1 MNVEPTRPR
10 RRAVRVGIGLAGV
23 AGLIA
28 LILWGISPS
37 DDRRWKAIEQA
48 VQRQQWDDAER
59 RLASWVARHP
69 DDGRAWLLH
78 GQALTSLGR
87 DDEARQALARI
98 PEDDPSWIQA
108 QMGLGTLAT
117 QRHDRIE
124 AERAFRAVMERE
136 PEAIEPKVR
145 LLGLLLIQ
153 RRQEEARALLWDV
166 FRQSGDP
173 RQLVSL
179 TNIALEDRHQEIFR
193 DLAGDGD
200 RLRKELESY
209 LDRSPDDPWLRR
221 GRGLLRLEQGDPAGA
236 LADLELA
243 NRVMDDDPAVRL
255 ALAECRIVLGAA
267 DQAIEALGP
276 QPDRPIEQARWW
288 ILRGLVEQDR
298 QRDDE
303 AIACFRE
310 AVKADPEHLGAHYR
324 LGRALVRAG
333 LDDEAAPILDQAEVI
348 RARMIAM
355 KTLLDDRLGDLR
367 DAEPCVELARLC
379 LASSMPVEA
388 RAWFAHASRVDP
400 FHREAQEAIAQLGEV
415 VPEVPRVPRLKR
427 DLIERPERAATA
439 KQTSAISG
447 ARFVDEA
454 TSRGLLFPYDSGAQ
468 GDLFI
473 ADMMGGGVGLID
485 FDNDGWLDVYLVNGC
500 PLPVDREHPPAPN
513 RLFHNTGDGMFV
525 DVTASAGVGGRGYG
539 MGCAVGDIDADG
551 FEDLFVTGFG
561 STVLYHNN
569 GDGTF
574 TDITESAGVGS
585 DRWSTAAGFA
595 DLDRDSDLDLFV
607 VTYVEADP
615 ATAPECRDASGRRI
629 HCPPGRFPAQKELLF
644 RNNGDLT
651 FTDVSAEAGVERPD
665 GQALGLAIADFND
678 DGWLDLFVAND
689 ITPDFLLLN
698 RGDLRFEEV
707 GIASGAAFDGA
718 GRATASMGVVADD
731 LNGDGLIDLFHTNF
745 RNEPNTFLRNLGGGQ
760 FADAT
765 SGSGLD
771 GPSLAVTG
779 FGTVAIDAENNGT
792 LDLFVANGHVFDQP
806 WINQP
811 MAQLPHWYT
820 GKGNGRYQV
829 ADPES
834 VGPYFSRAVV
844 GRGVASGDLDHD
856 GRVDLIVVHR
866 DEPAS
871 LLRNVSPDPGHW
883 LGVKLIGSASGP
895 LPVGARVV
903 CRVGDRTFTRWQSSG
918 TSYLASSDPRLW
930 FGLGSAE
937 AIEALEVHWPSGS
950 MHRFDDLPVDRIVQ
964 IHESD
969 GRIVEAVPGQD
980 P

>member
-1 MNVEPTRPR
+1 MNVEPTRPH
-10 RRAVRVGIGLAGV
+10 RRAVRVGIGLASV

-28 LILWGISPS
+28 LILWGTAPS

-48 VQRQQWDDAER
+48 MQRQQWNDAER
-59 RLASWVARHP
+59 RLASWVVEHPNDAR
-69 DDGRAWLLH
+69 ACLLL
-78 GQALTSLGR
+78 GQALTSLDR
-87 DDEARQALARI
+87 DDEAEAALERI
-98 PEDDPSWIQA
+98 PEGDPVWIQA
-108 QMGLGTLAT
+108 QMGLGTLAM
-117 QRHDRIE
+117 QEHDRVE
-124 AERAFRAVMERE
+124 AERAFRAVLERE
-136 PEAIEPKVR
+136 PEAVEPKVR
-145 LLGLLLIQ
+145 LLGLLLVQ

-166 FRQSGDP
+166 FRISGDP

-200 RLRKELESY
+200 RLRKELEPY

-221 GRGLLRLEQGDPAGA
+221 ARGLLRAEQGDPSGA
-236 LADLELA
+236 LADLEFA
-243 NRVMDDDPAVRL
+243 NRAMDNDPAVRL
-255 ALAECRIVLGAA
+255 ALADCRILLGASE
-267 DQAIEALGP
+267 QAIEALGP
-276 QPDRPIEQARWW
+276 IPDRPIDQARWW

-298 QRDDE
+298 QRNDE

-310 AVKADPEHLGAHYR
+310 AVAADPEHLGAHYR

-333 LDDEAAPILDQAEVI
+333 HDDEAGPILEEAEAI
-348 RARMIAM
+348 RSRMIAV
-355 KTLLDDRLGDLR
+355 KTLLDDRLGDLK
-367 DAEPCVELARLC
+367 DADVCVELARLC
-379 LASSMPVEA
+379 LESDMPVEA

-400 FHREAQEAIAQLGEV
+400 FHREAQEAIASLGEV
-415 VPEVPRVPRLKR
+415 SPTVPTLPRLK
-427 DLIERPERAATA
+427 DDPADVPAMAAPSDRPSEAN
-439 KQTSAISG
+439 G
-447 ARFVDEA
+447 PRFVDEA
-454 TSRGLLFPYDSGAQ
+454 TSRGLIFPYDSGAQ

-473 ADMMGGGVGLID
+473 ADMMGGGVALFD

-500 PLPVDREHPPAPN
+500 PLPVDSEHPPAPN
-513 RLFHNTGDGMFV
+513 RLFHNAGNGTFV
-525 DVTASAGVGGRGYG
+525 DVTTSAGVGGRGYG

-551 FEDLFVTGFG
+551 FDDLFVTGFG
-561 STVLYHNN
+561 STVLYRNN

-574 TDITESAGVGS
+574 EDITASAGVFS
-585 DRWSTAAGFA
+585 DRWTTAAGFA

-615 ATAPECRDASGRRI
+615 RTAPECRDASGRRI

-651 FTDVSAEAGVERPD
+651 FTNVSAEAGVERPD
-665 GQALGLAIADFND
+665 GQALGLAIADL
-678 DGWLDLFVAND
+678 DGDGLLDLFVAND
-689 ITPDFLLLN
+689 ITPDFLFRN
-698 RGDLRFEEV
+698 QGDLRFEEV

-765 SGSGLD
+765 PGSGLD

-779 FGTVAIDAENNGT
+779 FGTVAIDAENDGT

-811 MAQLPHWYT
+811 MAQLPHWYS

-829 ADPES
+829 ADPEA

-844 GRGVASGDLDHD
+844 GRGVASGDLDND
-856 GRVDLIVVHR
+856 GLVDLVVVHR

-903 CRVGDRTFTRWQSSG
+903 CRAGDRTFTRWQTSG

-937 AIEALEVHWPSGS
+937 MIESLEVHWPSGTT
-950 MHRFDDLPVDRIVQ
+950 HRFDHLPADRMVQ
-964 IHESD
+964 IDESD
-969 GRIVEAVPGQD
+969 GRIVEAVPE
-980 P
+980 PSP